1 MAFAPRFP
9 AVQES
14 WLPFCCYMRY
24 NINYR
29 DDPVGRPAKRA
40 RQAAPLRRLTDI
52 QKGYQVLHLK
62 IRKVG
67 NSLGAV
73 FPREALNR
81 MGISE
86 GDEVFMIETQDGY
99 QITPYDPE
107 FDKQM
112 RVAEEGMARY
122 RNTLRV
128 LAK

>member
-1 MAFAPRFP
+1 
-9 AVQES
+9 
-14 WLPFCCYMRY
+14 
-24 NINYR
+24 
-29 DDPVGRPAKRA
+29 
-40 RQAAPLRRLTDI
+40 
-52 QKGYQVLHLK
+52 
-62 IRKVG
+62 
-67 NSLGAV
+67 
-73 FPREALNR
+73 